1 MSISEV
7 LLFIATNS
15 RACVPCIE
23 FKTHHRFPAQIIRL
37 DSESAREQATNG
49 SFFQITSVPTM
60 VVIYNDGN
68 TQMFVGSPK
77 IIQWMSMIIKS
88 EKEESTN
95 NLAAYNPAGGNM
107 YGPRPTP
114 PRPPF
119 QDDYRE
125 PAPVKRTV
133 IEEYGEE
140 DEYEEEEEPE
150 FVKPVPKAPK
160 KKPTPAV
167 KPKKS
172 KKKPPVRFEEPE
184 EEEPE
189 EEVEYFEP
197 KVPKTKTKKQPKA
210 ASAPLKKQQP
220 SQMNGLMEE
229 ARRMEQDRKSSLG
242 YREEDLPKY

>member
-15 RACVPCIE
+15 RACAPCIE

-77 IIQWMSMIIKS
+77 IIQWMSMIIKT
-88 EKEESTN
+88 EKEESAS

-107 YGPRPTP
+107 YGPRPNP
-114 PRPPF
+114 PRPL
-119 QDDYRE
+119 QDEYRE
-125 PAPVKRTV
+125 PPPVKRTV

-140 DEYEEEEEPE
+140 EYEEEEPE
-150 FVKPVPKAPK
+150 FVKPAPKVPK
-160 KKPTPAV
+160 KKPMPVV

-184 EEEPE
+184 EE
-189 EEVEYFEP
+189 VEYFESKAP
-197 KVPKTKTKKQPKA
+197 KTKKQPKE
-210 ASAPLKKQQP
+210 ASVPLKKQQP
-220 SQMNGLMEE
+220 SRMNGLMEE